1 MKKVREGYKITEFGE
16 IPEEWNISKLS
27 EITELITKGATP
39 MTYGFDFEDEG
50 INFIKVENIM
60 ESGKIDKN
68 SLLKISEECN
78 NKLSRSKIQ
87 KGDILMS
94 IAGTLGR
101 TAIISEEVIPA
112 NTNQALAIIRLKKI
126 NNVDYINKTLSSF
139 YIKKHIN
146 MIGTVGAQPNL
157 SLKQIGD
164 FNILLPS
171 IKEQE
176 KIASILSTVDEQIDN
191 VDALIEKNKELKKG
205 LMQTLLTKGIGHIKF
220 KKTEIGEIPE
230 EWSIKKIDDVI
241 NLIKSGLS
249 RSLKDED
256 IGVPCIRSNNISNY
270 KFDKSDL
277 KYWFLEDDKG
287 ANINDY
293 ILREGDILVNFINSL
308 AQIGKTCLYKD
319 IGRPVIYTTNIF
331 RMNLNEQVILNK
343 YFYYIS
349 QTEMYNNE
357 IKLITKPAVN
367 QASFTVADFK
377 LIKISVPPI
386 NEQIRIVSI
395 LSEVDEKIEEH
406 ENKKKKLEELKKG
419 LMQQLLTGMI
429 RVTV

>member
-126 NNVDYINKTLSSF
+126 NNVDYINKTLSSS

-205 LMQTLLTKGIGHIKF
+205 LMQTLLTKGIGHTKF

-230 EWSIKKIDDVI
+230 KWEVKNVSDVAEKVCVGFVGSLNKYYTSSEKGI
-241 NLIKSGLS
+241 PMIRTTNLSQKGLL
-249 RSLKDED
+249 LK
-256 IGVPCIRSNNISNY
+256 
-270 KFDKSDL
+270 DL
-277 KYWFLEDDKG
+277 KYVTNEFHIK
-287 ANINDY
+287 NKKSIVKKN
-293 ILREGDILVNFINSL
+293 DILVARHGESGKACLVDCDIDANCLNIVIIRPDTNTINPQYLKEIINSESVIK
-308 AQIGKTCLYKD
+308 QVNNSIVGSVQNVVNTKTIAELKMA
-319 IGRPVIYTTNIF
+319 IPSIE
-331 RMNLNEQVILNK
+331 EQ
-343 YFYYIS
+343 
-349 QTEMYNNE
+349 E
-357 IKLITKPAVN
+357 
-367 QASFTVADFK
+367 
-377 LIKISVPPI
+377 KIVL
-386 NEQIRIVSI
+386 I
-395 LSEVDEKIEEH
+395 LSEVDDKIEEY
-406 ENKKKKLEELKKG
+406 ENKKQKLEEIKKG
-419 LMQQLLTGMI
+419 LMQQLLTGKI
-429 RVTV
+429 RVL

>member
-126 NNVDYINKTLSSF
+126 NNVDYINKTLSSS

-176 KIASILSTVDEQIDN
+176 KRASILSTVDEQIDN

-205 LMQTLLTKGIGHIKF
+205 LMQTLLTKGIGHTKF

-230 EWSIKKIDDVI
+230 KWEVKNVSDVAEKVCVGFVGSLNKYYTSSEKGI
-241 NLIKSGLS
+241 PMIRTTNLSQKGLL
-249 RSLKDED
+249 LK
-256 IGVPCIRSNNISNY
+256 
-270 KFDKSDL
+270 DL
-277 KYWFLEDDKG
+277 KYVTNEFHIK
-287 ANINDY
+287 NKKSIVKKN
-293 ILREGDILVNFINSL
+293 DILVARHGESGKACLVDCDIDANCLNIVIIRPDTNTINPQYLKEIINSESVIK
-308 AQIGKTCLYKD
+308 QVNNSIVGSVQNVVNTKTIAELKMA
-319 IGRPVIYTTNIF
+319 IPSIE
-331 RMNLNEQVILNK
+331 EQ
-343 YFYYIS
+343 
-349 QTEMYNNE
+349 E
-357 IKLITKPAVN
+357 
-367 QASFTVADFK
+367 
-377 LIKISVPPI
+377 KIVL
-386 NEQIRIVSI
+386 I
-395 LSEVDEKIEEH
+395 LSEVDDKIEEY
-406 ENKKKKLEELKKG
+406 ENKKQKLEEIKKG
-419 LMQQLLTGMI
+419 LMQQLLTGKI
-429 RVTV
+429 RVL

>member
-126 NNVDYINKTLSSF
+126 NNVDYINKTLSSS

-205 LMQTLLTKGIGHIKF
+205 LMQTLLTKGIGHTKF
-220 KKTEIGEIPE
+220 KKTEIGEVPSEWYIKSIDEITKEVYRYPTYYGIEYVE
-230 EWSIKKIDDVI
+230 EGIAEIRGELLNDDASIKKESFRYISEKTAKKFPRTKLEGGDIVI
-241 NLIKSGLS
+241 SVRGTIGKVGYITEELAGSNITANLLRVSMNRNIMNEHFVKQLFLSDIMKRKFDEITTATTIKTFKVPEFKQIILAIPT
-249 RSLKDED
+249 KDEQ
-256 IGVPCIRSNNISNY
+256 
-270 KFDKSDL
+270 DKI
-277 KYWFLEDDKG
+277 
-287 ANINDY
+287 A
-293 ILREGDILVNFINSL
+293 
-308 AQIGKTCLYKD
+308 
-319 IGRPVIYTTNIF
+319 
-331 RMNLNEQVILNK
+331 
-343 YFYYIS
+343 
-349 QTEMYNNE
+349 
-357 IKLITKPAVN
+357 
-367 QASFTVADFK
+367 
-377 LIKISVPPI
+377 
-386 NEQIRIVSI
+386 SI
-395 LSEVDEKIEEH
+395 LLEVDKKIEEH
-406 ENKKKKLEELKKG
+406 ENKKQKLEELKKG
-419 LMQQLLTGMI
+419 LMQQLLTGRI
-429 RVTV
+429 RV

>member
-126 NNVDYINKTLSSF
+126 NNVDYINKTLSSS

-205 LMQTLLTKGIGHIKF
+205 LMQTLLTKGIGHTKF

-230 EWSIKKIDDVI
+230 KWEVKNVSDVAEKVCVGFVGSLNKYYTSSEKGI
-241 NLIKSGLS
+241 PMIRTTNLSQKGLL
-249 RSLKDED
+249 LK
-256 IGVPCIRSNNISNY
+256 
-270 KFDKSDL
+270 DL
-277 KYWFLEDDKG
+277 KYVTNEFHIK
-287 ANINDY
+287 NKKSIVKKN
-293 ILREGDILVNFINSL
+293 DILVARHGESGKACLVDCDIDANCLNIVIIRPDTNTINPQYLKEIINSESVIK
-308 AQIGKTCLYKD
+308 QVNNSIVGSVQNVVNTKTIAELKMA
-319 IGRPVIYTTNIF
+319 IPSIE
-331 RMNLNEQVILNK
+331 EQ
-343 YFYYIS
+343 
-349 QTEMYNNE
+349 E
-357 IKLITKPAVN
+357 
-367 QASFTVADFK
+367 
-377 LIKISVPPI
+377 KIVL
-386 NEQIRIVSI
+386 I
-395 LSEVDEKIEEH
+395 LSEVDDKIEEY
-406 ENKKKKLEELKKG
+406 ENKKQKLEEIKKG
-419 LMQQLLTGMI
+419 LMQQLLTGRI
-429 RVTV
+429 RVI

>member
-1 MKKVREGYKITEFGE
+1 MKKVREGYKKTLAGE
-16 IPEEWNISKLS
+16 IPEDWWYEELNKLVDKITDGTHKTPSYTESGIPFLRVTDIQKS
-27 EITELITKGATP
+27 EIDWSNVKYISQQEHLELIKR
-39 MTYGFDFEDEG
+39 
-50 INFIKVENIM
+50 
-60 ESGKIDKN
+60 
-68 SLLKISEECN
+68 CN
-78 NKLSRSKIQ
+78 PEI
-87 KGDILMS
+87 GDILYSKNGTIGIPKIIDWDNEFS
-94 IAGTLGR
+94 IFVSLCL
-101 TAIISEEVIPA
+101 IKMKKQNSYISNKYLE
-112 NTNQALAIIRLKKI
+112 QFLKSDSCMRQIRLRAKQ
-126 NNVDYINKTLSSF
+126 
-139 YIKKHIN
+139 
-146 MIGTVGAQPNL
+146 GTVTNL
-157 SLKQIGD
+157 HLEEIREL
-164 FNILLPS
+164 IIPIPT

-205 LMQTLLTKGIGHIKF
+205 LMQTLLTKGIGHTKF

-230 EWSIKKIDDVI
+230 EWSIKTIGDVI

-256 IGVPCIRSNNISNY
+256 IGIPCIRSNNINNY

-277 KYWFLEDDKG
+277 KYWFLEDNKG

-331 RMNLNEQVILNK
+331 RMNLNEQIILNK

-377 LIKISVPPI
+377 SIKISVPPI